1 MNGTAA
7 RCGII
12 YMPPPS
18 KQPNLRNIDFLDW
31 VTNDRIDLKCLV
43 ISAGALAMVKKKILI
58 TGVTG
63 LVGSVIRKS
72 LKSEYE
78 ITGLDLRNCED
89 VPTLIADSTD
99 LKSILPAYEGIDTV
113 IDLASEPSNFASWEV
128 IYENNLRCTY
138 NALEAARLAGVKRVI
153 FASSNHATGMYEND
167 NPYAS
172 IVAGQYDG
180 IDAGAFQRVTTVM
193 PIRPDGPYGIGK
205 VFGEA
210 AGRFY
215 SDEYGLSV
223 MCIRIGTLNKESRP
237 SGSRQFATLLTHA
250 DLSRLIRSCIEGPD
264 TVKFAIYYG
273 VSNNKWRFW
282 DIENSMIEIGYQ
294 PEDDA
299 ESWRE

>member
-7 RCGII
+7 RFGII

-18 KQPNLRNIDFLDW
+18 KQPSLRNLGFLDW
-31 VTNDRIDLKCLV
+31 ITNDRIALKCLV
-43 ISAGALAMVKKKILI
+43 VLEGVLVMVKKKILI

-78 ITGLDLRNCED
+78 ITGLDLRHCED

-167 NPYAS
+167 NPYVK
-172 IVAGQYDG
+172 IVGGQYDG
-180 IDAGAFQRVTTVM
+180 IGAGRFQRVTTDM

-205 VFGEA
+205 AFGEA

-223 MCIRIGTLNKESRP
+223 ICIRIGTLNKESRP
-237 SGSRQFATLLTHA
+237 SGPRQFATLLTHG

-264 TVKFAIYYG
+264 AVKFAIYYG

-299 ESWRE
+299 EYWR

>member
-1 MNGTAA
+1 MCI
-7 RCGII
+7 R
-12 YMPPPS
+12 
-18 KQPNLRNIDFLDW
+18 
-31 VTNDRIDLKCLV
+31 DR
-43 ISAGALAMVKKKILI
+43 
-58 TGVTG
+58 
-63 LVGSVIRKS
+63 
-72 LKSEYE
+72 
-78 ITGLDLRNCED
+78 
-89 VPTLIADSTD
+89 
-99 LKSILPAYEGIDTV
+99 IDTV

-167 NPYAS
+167 NPYTN

-180 IDAGAFQRVTTVM
+180 IEAGAFKRVTTVM

-237 SGSRQFATLLTHA
+237 SGARQFATLLTHA

>member
-89 VPTLIADSTD
+89 VPTSIADSTD

-128 IYENNLRCTY
+128 
-138 NALEAARLAGVKRVI
+138 
-153 FASSNHATGMYEND
+153 
-167 NPYAS
+167 
-172 IVAGQYDG
+172 
-180 IDAGAFQRVTTVM
+180 
-193 PIRPDGPYGIGK
+193 
-205 VFGEA
+205 
-210 AGRFY
+210 
-215 SDEYGLSV
+215 
-223 MCIRIGTLNKESRP
+223 
-237 SGSRQFATLLTHA
+237 
-250 DLSRLIRSCIEGPD
+250 
-264 TVKFAIYYG
+264 
-273 VSNNKWRFW
+273 
-282 DIENSMIEIGYQ
+282 
-294 PEDDA
+294 
-299 ESWRE
+299 

>member
-1 MNGTAA
+1 
-7 RCGII
+7 
-12 YMPPPS
+12 
-18 KQPNLRNIDFLDW
+18 
-31 VTNDRIDLKCLV
+31 
-43 ISAGALAMVKKKILI
+43 
-58 TGVTG
+58 
-63 LVGSVIRKS
+63 
-72 LKSEYE
+72 
-78 ITGLDLRNCED
+78 
-89 VPTLIADSTD
+89 
-99 LKSILPAYEGIDTV
+99 
-113 IDLASEPSNFASWEV
+113 
-128 IYENNLRCTY
+128 
-138 NALEAARLAGVKRVI
+138 
-153 FASSNHATGMYEND
+153 MYEND
-167 NPYAS
+167 NPYAN

-180 IDAGAFQRVTTVM
+180 IDAGAFHRVTTVM

>member
-167 NPYAS
+167 NPYTN

-180 IDAGAFQRVTTVM
+180 IEAGAFKRVTTVM

>member
-12 YMPPPS
+12 YMPSPS
-18 KQPNLRNIDFLDW
+18 KQPSLRNIDFLDW

-138 NALEAARLAGVKRVI
+138 NALEAARLTGVKRVI

-167 NPYAS
+167 NPYAN

-180 IDAGAFQRVTTVM
+180 IDAGAFHRVTTVM

-205 VFGEA
+205 AFGEA

-237 SGSRQFATLLTHA
+237 SGARQFATLLTHA

-264 TVKFAIYYG
+264 KVKFAIYYG

>member
-7 RCGII
+7 RWGII
-12 YMPPPS
+12 YTPPLS
-18 KQPNLRNIDFLDW
+18 KQPRVRNLGLLDW
-31 VTNDRIDLKCLV
+31 IINGRIALKYLV
-43 ISAGALAMVKKKILI
+43 ALAGVLVMAKKKILI

-78 ITGLDLRNCED
+78 ITGLDLRHCED

-99 LKSILPAYEGIDTV
+99 LKSILPAYDGIDTV

-167 NPYAS
+167 NPYVK
-172 IVAGQYDG
+172 IVEGQYEG
-180 IDAGAFQRVTTVM
+180 IGAGRFQRVTTDM

-205 VFGEA
+205 AFGEA

-223 MCIRIGTLNKESRP
+223 ICIRIGTLNKESRP
-237 SGSRQFATLLTHA
+237 SGPRQFATLLTHA

-264 TVKFAIYYG
+264 AVKFAIYYG

-299 ESWRE
+299 EYWR

>member
-167 NPYAS
+167 NPYTN

-180 IDAGAFQRVTTVM
+180 IEAGAFKRVTTVM

-205 VFGEA
+205 AFGEA